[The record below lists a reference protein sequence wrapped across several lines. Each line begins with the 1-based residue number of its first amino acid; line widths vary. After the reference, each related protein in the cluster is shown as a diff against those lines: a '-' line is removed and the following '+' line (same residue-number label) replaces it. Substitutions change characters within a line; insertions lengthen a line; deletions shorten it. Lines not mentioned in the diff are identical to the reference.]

1 MMTDAN
7 PTPDAGRTLADVGRA
22 ADLGEDELT
31 LVTEAA
37 DGPAAVHA
45 LLDGGHPAGAVSL
58 LAHALPRREAVF
70 WAFTCAREAEGEG
83 ASDEA
88 RQALEAT
95 KTWIA
100 DPTDEHR
107 RAAFAAAQTAGVE
120 TPAGCVGAAA
130 YFCGDTLGPADQPPV
145 APGEFMA
152 AKAIAA
158 AVTLSAL
165 AGSPED
171 PLARF
176 RALADEGLVVARK
189 AGLWAPSPEEA

>member
-1 MMTDAN
+1 MTNTN
-7 PTPDAGRTLADVGRA
+7 PTPDSKMPLAEVGRA
-22 ADLGEDELT
+22 AELSDDELS
-31 LVTEAA
+31 LVTAA
-37 DGPAAVHA
+37 TDGPAAVHA

-70 WAFTCAREAEGEG
+70 WAFTCARDAEGEG
-83 ASDEA
+83 ASDDA
-88 RQALEAT
+88 RQALEAA

-107 RAAFAAAQTAGVE
+107 RAAFAAAQAAGVE

-130 YFCGDTLGPADQPPV
+130 YFCGDTLGPADQPP
-145 APGEFMA
+145 APPGEFMA

-165 AGSPED
+165 AGGPDD

-189 AGLWAPSPEEA
+189 AGVWTPASGES